1 MQARKASFEYRRC
14 HTEENVDRGEER
26 AVVVPEGKLE
36 PAGLVGVLEM
46 PIGLEA
52 VNRIQGSGLWL
63 SDGKADSNV
72 TRPV

>member
-1 MQARKASFEYRRC
+1 M
-14 HTEENVDRGEER
+14 
-26 AVVVPEGKLE
+26 VVLEGKLE

-63 SDGKADSNV
+63 SDGKTDSNV